1 MNGVGLDQNW
11 GVFAPNPP
19 RDLVVL
25 QVRIAYR
32 DGSQRTWLLPR
43 GDRVLD
49 PYWDYRWR
57 KYAEWVPD
65 DNRKALWEPTARW
78 VARQEQAEGRRP
90 VTVTLA
96 RKVTRLNPPGTHPL
110 DGEPKTTDFYTYS
123 VTPVATGTAARP

>member
-1 MNGVGLDQNW
+1 M
-11 GVFAPNPP
+11 
-19 RDLVVL
+19 
-25 QVRIAYR
+25 
-32 DGSQRTWLLPR
+32 
-43 GDRVLD
+43 LD

-65 DNRKALWEPTARW
+65 DNRKTLWEPTARW
-78 VARQEQAEGRRP
+78 VVRHEQAEGRRP

-110 DGEPKTTDFYTYS
+110 VKEPKTTDFYTYS